1 MLCAACIAAFLSQ
14 TGQVHPEAGDRPPQ
28 ALAAG
33 PGHLVVLFSVTL
45 PTEALSV
52 GLTVS
57 RVVCW
62 AAILDVAAF
71 KCKKCSWIPSLKH
84 TLISDH

>member
-1 MLCAACIAAFLSQ
+1 MLCAACIAACLSQ

-52 GLTVS
+52 G
-57 RVVCW
+57 
-62 AAILDVAAF
+62 
-71 KCKKCSWIPSLKH
+71 
-84 TLISDH
+84 